1 MRWNKGRE
9 SGNIE
14 DRRGMGVGGK
24 GLIGGGIGTVVLTLI
39 AMYFGVDPAV
49 VLNQAG
55 KLSPAQ
61 QQAPLATTPEEENTK
76 KFLSVVLADTEDTWG
91 KLFQESG
98 KQYKNPI
105 LVLFSGQVQSA
116 CGLADAAM
124 GPFYCPGDQKLYLDM
139 SFFNDLASRY
149 GAPGDF
155 AQAYVLAHEVGHHVQ
170 TLLGISDKVRA
181 RQQRAGQA
189 EANQLQ
195 VRMELQAD
203 CYAGI
208 WAYHADQERNILEAG
223 DVEEALAAA
232 SGVGDDRLQKQA
244 RGVVVPESFTHGTS
258 AQRMNWFSR
267 GAESGN
273 PEQCD
278 TFNTRRI

>member
-49 VLNQAG
+49 VLDQAG

-61 QQAPLATTPEEENTK
+61 QQAPLATSPEEENTK

-98 KQYKNPI
+98 KQYKNPT

-278 TFNTRRI
+278 TFNARRV